1 MKNETWTFQM
11 IFFLQFGIINKVCL
25 CKLILRIWRVINK
38 GFASNAVYSHKFGF
52 IHLFNSTCDPKQQ
65 TWKTIYRPPEK
76 GTIWIRNYIHFDM
89 WLVARK
95 IQNDT
100 NIFYAFPVA
109 VFCSFFLSPYV
120 HVHSDRNV
128 SKTLLIKIS
137 FVFLSIAEMSKHI
150 SEPKFRVQDFIHI
163 HTRTPRDTFKRN
175 I

>member
-1 MKNETWTFQM
+1 
-11 IFFLQFGIINKVCL
+11 
-25 CKLILRIWRVINK
+25 
-38 GFASNAVYSHKFGF
+38 
-52 IHLFNSTCDPKQQ
+52 
-65 TWKTIYRPPEK
+65 
-76 GTIWIRNYIHFDM
+76 M

-163 HTRTPRDTFKRN
+163 HTRTPRDTFKWN